1 MFKSVNQ
8 WSFPTGMPIAEMM
21 RQAKALGFD
30 AFEPALSETGE
41 LSLESTDAEVLA
53 VRETAQQLGLR
64 LSSLASGLTWGC
76 SPTSN
81 DSAVR
86 EKAQRNAE
94 RQLEC
99 AKLLGVG
106 AILLVP
112 GTVGTGFWGGE
123 DDYVFYED
131 AWKRAVE
138 SLKALAPLA
147 QKNGVVIGVENV
159 WNNLIVSPRDML
171 SLLDEVGSPWVQA
184 YLDIG
189 NIVKFGFPEM
199 WVRML
204 RGRIIR
210 VHIKDFKRSMGTLD
224 GFCDLLSGDV
234 NFPAVMRELKA
245 AGYDADITAEMNNA
259 LCCHEENRV
268 ARASAA
274 MDVILGRDSGCRR

>member
-1 MFKSVNQ
+1 MYKSINQ
-8 WSFPTGMPIAEMM
+8 WSFPADMRISDMM
-21 RQAKALGFD
+21 RQAKELGFD

-41 LSLESTDAEVLA
+41 LSLESSDAEILA
-53 VRETAQQLGLR
+53 IRDEAKRIGIR

-81 DSAVR
+81 DPAVR
-86 EKAQRNAE
+86 QRAHANAV

-99 AKLLGVG
+99 ANLLGVS

-112 GTVGTGFWGGE
+112 GTVGTGFWGGQ
-123 DDYVFYED
+123 DDYVYYED
-131 AWKRAVE
+131 AWKRCVE
-138 SLKALAPLA
+138 QLKALAPVA
-147 QKNGVVIGVENV
+147 EQCGVVIGVENV
-159 WNNLIVSPRDML
+159 WNNLLVSPKDVL
-171 SLLDEVGSPWVQA
+171 SLLDEVGSPWVQS

-204 RGRIIR
+204 RGRIVR
-210 VHIKDFKRSMGTLD
+210 VHIKDFKRSIGTLD
-224 GFCDLLSGDV
+224 GFCDLLCGDV
-234 NFPAVMRELKA
+234 DFPAVMRELRD

-259 LCCHEENRV
+259 VCCHADNRV

-274 MDVILGRDSGCRR
+274 MDVILGRK

>member
-1 MFKSVNQ
+1 MYKSINQ
-8 WSFPTGMPIAEMM
+8 WSFPADMRISDMM
-21 RQAKALGFD
+21 RQAKELGFD

-41 LSLESTDAEVLA
+41 LSLESSDAEILA
-53 VRETAQQLGLR
+53 IRDEAKRIGIR

-81 DSAVR
+81 DPAVR
-86 EKAQRNAE
+86 QRAHANAV

-99 AKLLGVG
+99 ANLLGVS

-112 GTVGTGFWGGE
+112 GTVGTGFWGGRE
-123 DDYVFYED
+123 DYVYYED
-131 AWKRAVE
+131 AWKRCVE
-138 SLKALAPLA
+138 QLKALAPVA
-147 QKNGVVIGVENV
+147 EQCGVVIGVENV
-159 WNNLIVSPRDML
+159 WNNLLVSPKDVL
-171 SLLDEVGSPWVQA
+171 SLLDEVGSPWVQS

-204 RGRIIR
+204 RGRIVR
-210 VHIKDFKRSMGTLD
+210 VHIKDFKRSIGTLD
-224 GFCDLLSGDV
+224 GFCDLLCGDV
-234 NFPAVMRELKA
+234 DFPAVMRELRD

-259 LCCHEENRV
+259 VCCHADNRV

-274 MDVILGRDSGCRR
+274 MDVILGRK

>member
-1 MFKSVNQ
+1 MYKSINQ
-8 WSFPTGMPIAEMM
+8 WSFPADMRISDMM
-21 RQAKALGFD
+21 RQAKELGFD

-41 LSLESTDAEVLA
+41 LSLESSDAEILA
-53 VRETAQQLGLR
+53 IRDEAKRIGIR

-81 DSAVR
+81 DPAVR
-86 EKAQRNAE
+86 QRAHANAV

-99 AKLLGVG
+99 ANLLGVS

-112 GTVGTGFWGGE
+112 GTVGTGFWGGQ
-123 DDYVFYED
+123 DDYVYYED
-131 AWKRAVE
+131 AWKRCVE
-138 SLKALAPLA
+138 QLKALAPVA
-147 QKNGVVIGVENV
+147 EQCGVVIGVENV
-159 WNNLIVSPRDML
+159 WNNLLVSPKDVL
-171 SLLDEVGSPWVQA
+171 SLLDEVGSPWVQS

-210 VHIKDFKRSMGTLD
+210 VHIKDFKRSIGTLD

-234 NFPAVMRELKA
+234 DFPAVMRELRD

-259 LCCHEENRV
+259 VCCHADNRV

-274 MDVILGRDSGCRR
+274 MDVILGRK

>member
-1 MFKSVNQ
+1 MYKSINQ
-8 WSFPTGMPIAEMM
+8 WSFPADMRISDMM
-21 RQAKALGFD
+21 RQAKELGFD

-41 LSLESTDAEVLA
+41 LSLESSDAEILA
-53 VRETAQQLGLR
+53 IRDEAKRIGIR

-81 DSAVR
+81 DPAVR
-86 EKAQRNAE
+86 QRAHANAV

-99 AKLLGVG
+99 ANLLGVS

-112 GTVGTGFWGGE
+112 GTVGTGFWGGR
-123 DDYVFYED
+123 DDYVYYED
-131 AWKRAVE
+131 AWKRCVE
-138 SLKALAPLA
+138 QLKALAPVA
-147 QKNGVVIGVENV
+147 EQCGVVIGVENV
-159 WNNLIVSPRDML
+159 WNNLLVSPKDVL
-171 SLLDEVGSPWVQA
+171 SLLDEVGSPWVQS

-204 RGRIIR
+204 RGRIVR
-210 VHIKDFKRSMGTLD
+210 VHIKDFKRSIGTLD
-224 GFCDLLSGDV
+224 GFCDLLCGDV
-234 NFPAVMRELKA
+234 DFPAVMRELRD

-259 LCCHEENRV
+259 VCCHADNRV

-274 MDVILGRDSGCRR
+274 MDVILGRK

>member
-1 MFKSVNQ
+1 MYKSINQ
-8 WSFPTGMPIAEMM
+8 WSFPEGMRISEMM

-41 LSLESTDAEVLA
+41 LSLESSDAEILA
-53 VRETAQQLGLR
+53 IRDEAKRIGIR
-64 LSSLASGLTWGC
+64 LSSLASGLSWNY

-81 DSAVR
+81 DPAVR
-86 EKAQRNAE
+86 ERAHANAV

-99 AKLLGVG
+99 ANLLGVS

-112 GTVGTGFWGGE
+112 GTVGTGFWGGQ
-123 DDYVFYED
+123 DDYVYYED
-131 AWKRAVE
+131 AWKRCVE
-138 SLKALAPLA
+138 QLKALAPVA
-147 QKNGVVIGVENV
+147 EQCGVVIGVENV
-159 WNNLIVSPRDML
+159 WNNLLMSPKDVL
-171 SLLDEVGSPWVQA
+171 SLLDEVGSPWVQS

-210 VHIKDFKRSMGTLD
+210 VHIKDFKRSIGTLD

-234 NFPAVMRELKA
+234 DFPAVMRELRD

-259 LCCHEENRV
+259 VCCHSDNRV

-274 MDVILGRDSGCRR
+274 MDVILGRK